1 MTDELGFAAAE
12 AMGLV
17 EVGPAPKKSPEQR
30 VREAWERVSWG
41 AIGTPADDY
50 EGVRITCESRTKIFD
65 SWQAAREFTEQR
77 LEEIRCLEREIEA
90 IKWCA
95 STYLPLLFP
104 VGSGVA
110 YWQGA
115 GLPRDLATISRAIT
129 RLTAAR
135 DELKQGM
142 K

>member
-77 LEEIRCLEREIEA
+77 LEEIRCLEREIWIVGEMLQVFSHAAEQA
-90 IKWCA
+90 IKAPPGYCHA
-95 STYLPLLFP
+95 
-104 VGSGVA
+104 
-110 YWQGA
+110 
-115 GLPRDLATISRAIT
+115 DLVRN
-129 RLTAAR
+129 
-135 DELKQGM
+135 
-142 K
+142 